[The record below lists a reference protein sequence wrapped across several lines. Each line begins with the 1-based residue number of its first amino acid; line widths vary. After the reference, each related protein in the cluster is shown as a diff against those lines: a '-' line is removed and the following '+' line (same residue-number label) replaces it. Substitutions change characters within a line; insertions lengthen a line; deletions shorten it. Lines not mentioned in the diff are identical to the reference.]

1 MEKKTDRKN
10 IHYGQRKRVKEN
22 VSKNGFSYLE
32 DHKLLEL
39 LLFYSIPQADTNE
52 LAHQLITEFGSLD
65 EVFKADINRLRKIK
79 GVGENTAVMLATIG
93 ETFSRVSKVKT
104 NKKYVYKTEE
114 DFKNLA
120 ISRLSNQMNEKVMIF
135 CFDSAKRLRKEIVIS
150 EGNETTSS
158 VDVRKAVQAVI
169 DCDATSAIL
178 AHNHPNGTCEP
189 SGSDIDST
197 RAVCVMFRK
206 LGFMLADHIVVGTD
220 DSAYSMRSDPM
231 FSQLFY

>member
-1 MEKKTDRKN
+1 MEKKTDSKN
-10 IHYGQRKRVKEN
+10 IHYGHRKRVKQN
-22 VSKNGFSYLE
+22 VSENGFSHLE

-65 EVFKADINRLRKIK
+65 EVFKADINRLKK
-79 GVGENTAVMLATIG
+79 VNGVGESTAVMLAAMG
-93 ETFSRVSKVKT
+93 ETFTRVSKVKS
-104 NKKYVYKTEE
+104 NKKYVYKTHE

-120 ISRLSNQMNEKVMIF
+120 VSRLSNQMNEKVMIF
-135 CFDSAKRLRKEIVIS
+135 CFDSAKRLKKEIVIS
-150 EGNETTSS
+150 EGNESTSS

-169 DCDATSAIL
+169 DCNATSAVL
-178 AHNHPNGTCEP
+178 AHNHPEGACEP

-206 LGFMLADHIVVGTD
+206 LGFILADHIIVGVD
-220 DSAYSMRSDPM
+220 DSAYSMRSDSM
-231 FSQLFY
+231 FSQMFY